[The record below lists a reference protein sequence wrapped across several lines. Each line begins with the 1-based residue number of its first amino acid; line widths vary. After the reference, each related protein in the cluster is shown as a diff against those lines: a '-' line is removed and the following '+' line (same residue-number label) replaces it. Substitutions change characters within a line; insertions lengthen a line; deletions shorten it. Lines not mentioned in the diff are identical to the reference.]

1 MNSRPLTTDNTTSSD
16 SLESLTPNH
25 LLTQKS
31 KVVLPPPGVFQT
43 SDLYSRNQWKRVQH
57 LTNEFWVR
65 WRKEFLHSL
74 QERSKW
80 AATKRNLGAADIVL
94 IKEEDAP
101 RNQWKLASVEET
113 YQDSDGLV
121 RRVKLAVGDAHL
133 TNRGKRVKPMSVL
146 ERPIQTLVLLLPN
159 QTDERAGI
167 PTEEP
172 SSLSWQSQEH

>member
-16 SLESLTPNH
+16 SLESLT
-25 LLTQKS
+25 

-43 SDLYSRNQWKRVQH
+43 SDLYSRKQWKRVQH
-57 LTNEFWVR
+57 LTNEFWFR

-80 AATKRNLGAADIVL
+80 ATTKRNLGVGDIVL

-121 RRVKLAVGDAHL
+121 RHVKLAVGDAHL